1 MLARPARPNVWRIS
15 KGEAIRVAELA
26 FWLPGAR
33 KQLLAQDL
41 STQAVE
47 IDKMA
52 AEMESMGR
60 LLKAHD
66 SVKLDMQVTCAI
78 HAASRF
84 RRPRR
89 SPALGPACTTAEA
102 QIAHGGESLTL
113 QHMWSRAS

>member
-1 MLARPARPNVWRIS
+1 MQARPARPNVRRIS

-26 FWLPGAR
+26 FWVPGAR

-66 SVKLDMQVTCAI
+66 TIKLDMQVMCAI
-78 HAASRF
+78 QASSRL
-84 RRPRR
+84 RGPRR
-89 SPALGPACTTAEA
+89 SPSLGPASKLAEA
-102 QIAHGGESLTL
+102 QIAQGGESLTP